1 MKLRTLIAAA
11 ALVASPA
18 IFTTTAAAE
27 TAVAPIFTAEDN
39 NLAVS
44 GYDTVSYFS
53 GAPVKG
59 SADFA
64 TTYEGATFQFASQEN
79 LDTFLADPAKYAP
92 AYGGYCAWA
101 IGANDALAPGDPNV
115 YKIVDGTLYL
125 NITETVVGFW
135 EEDIPGNLELSES
148 NWVDIEAKP
157 ASTNTIPKF
166 TSAAPQS

>member
-11 ALVASPA
+11 ALVASPT

-79 LDTFLADPAKYAP
+79 LDTFLAEPAKYAP
-92 AYGGYCAWA
+92 AYGGYCAW
-101 IGANDALAPGDPNV
+101 GASQGGAYPGDPEV
-115 YKIVDGTLYL
+115 YAVVDGRLFL
-125 NITETVVGFW
+125 NYNAEVQTTWNEDQASFIETADATWPTVLNPEPV
-135 EEDIPGNLELSES
+135 
-148 NWVDIEAKP
+148 K
-157 ASTNTIPKF
+157 ASG
-166 TSAAPQS
+166 S